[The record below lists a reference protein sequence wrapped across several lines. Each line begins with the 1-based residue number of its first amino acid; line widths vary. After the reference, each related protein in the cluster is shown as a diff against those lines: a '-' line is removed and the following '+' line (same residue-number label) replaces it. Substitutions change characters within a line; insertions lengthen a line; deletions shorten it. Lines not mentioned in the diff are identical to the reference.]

1 MKTQRF
7 FIRLIVALCL
17 MGWGQFVFAV
27 DYYWVYSGK
36 AGEYPSAFQAC
47 EKSAIKE
54 RYRGGRIGSLVT
66 GPGFNTPTFQCFF
79 KSGSGEVEKNYVI
92 RSGDSCP
99 SETIYNPQTGECE
112 APEPE
117 KCESTIGNTITHQHK
132 LGIIGGARTPPPGS
146 ICENECQY
154 AFTDTPPKDVYRFVD
169 PDPAQRDN
177 AYGVYTYKGN
187 GVQCTGG
194 DTSNPS
200 VFDQPPTVPPIDKKP
215 EISHE
220 QKCDQWVTNADG
232 TVSRSCTSKDQ
243 YKNPGQL
250 NCDNAAAYLNCVPG
264 KPAPEFQETNKTEQT
279 KKETNADGSTKTETT
294 TTTDKTSCKGAKP
307 CTSTSASE
315 KETSGTNPDGTPG
328 DSDKECTGTACT
340 PGDKDNDGIPDGE
353 EEEGVE
359 RTATTGSCD
368 AEVACSGDAIDC
380 AVLQEQKAQRCL
392 AEENSDYP
400 KYKSEVESQLT
411 DEKYQLEKE
420 TVQVPGLL
428 EGSTRFLPSGCPAP
442 KSVSLSSGKSISI
455 EFDLFCRFASG
466 IAPVIVALALLFGA
480 LYVGRSFGGG

>member
-7 FIRLIVALCL
+7 FIRLIVALSL
-17 MGWGQFVFAV
+17 MGWVQFVFAV
-27 DYYWVYSGK
+27 EYSWI
-36 AGEYPSAFQAC
+36 AGGQSVTRSSSPSQSCQLLADFLSGWQ
-47 EKSAIKE
+47 INRYE
-54 RYRGGRIGSLVT
+54 RITDER
-66 GPGFNTPTFQCFF
+66 FACFF
-79 KSGSGEVEKNYVI
+79 SKWPQQTTYAEAI
-92 RSGDSCP
+92 REGDSC
-99 SETIYNPQTGECE
+99 SGTYNPATGQCE

-117 KCESTIGNTITHQHK
+117 KCEPTIGNTITHQHK
-132 LGIIGGARTPPPGS
+132 LGIIGGASTPPPGS

-154 AFTDTPPKDVYRFVD
+154 AFTGTPPKDVYRFVD

-177 AYGVYTYKGN
+177 AYGAYTYKGN
-187 GVQCTGG
+187 GVECTGG

-200 VFDQPPTVPPIDKKP
+200 VFDQPPTVPPIDKNP

-250 NCDNAAAYLNCVPG
+250 NCDNAAAYLNCTPG

-294 TTTDKTSCKGAKP
+294 TTTYKTSCKGAKP

-340 PGDKDNDGIPDGE
+340 PGDKDSDGIPDGE

-359 RTATTGSCD
+359 RTAITGSCD

-466 IAPVIVALALLFGA
+466 IGPVIVALALLFGA

>member
-1 MKTQRF
+1 MRF
-7 FIRLIVALCL
+7 FIRFLLCISL
-17 MGWGQFVFAV
+17 VFWGQFAFAQ
-27 DYYWVYSGK
+27 DYFWKLSPAPPGLDI
-36 AGEYPSAFQAC
+36 EFSTPSSA
-47 EKSAIKE
+47 KSAYENKYPHVYMVLEKTEPGRFIYGTF
-54 RYRGGRIGSLVT
+54 RYSDNGRTSSLYINRYGT
-66 GPGFNTPTFQCFF
+66 T
-79 KSGSGEVEKNYVI
+79 
-92 RSGDSCP
+92 CP
-99 SETIYNPQTGECE
+99 AGTTENPQTQECE

-117 KCESTIGNTITHQHK
+117 KCESSVGQTITHQHK
-132 LGIIGGARTPPPGS
+132 IGVLGGSKTPPPGS
-146 ICENECQY
+146 ICESECQY
-154 AFTDTPPKDVYRFVD
+154 AFTGEAPKDVYRFVD
-169 PDPAQRDN
+169 PDASQRDN
-177 AYGVYTYKGN
+177 AYGAYTYKGN
-187 GVQCTGG
+187 GVECTGG

-200 VFDQPPTVPPIDKKP
+200 NFDQPPTVPPIDKKP

-328 DSDKECTGTACT
+328 DSDKECIGTACT
-340 PGDKDNDGIPDGE
+340 PGDKDSDGIPDGE

-400 KYKSEVESQLT
+400 KYKSEVDSQLT

>member
-1 MKTQRF
+1 MRI
-7 FIRLIVALCL
+7 FIRLIVALGL

-36 AGEYPSAFQAC
+36 AGKYPSAFQAC

-54 RYRGGRIGSLVT
+54 GYDGGRIGSLVT

-79 KSGSGEVEKNYVI
+79 KSGSGEVEKNHVV

-117 KCESTIGNTITHQHK
+117 KCEPTIGNIITHQHK
-132 LGIIGGARTPPPGS
+132 LGPIGGASTPPPGS

-177 AYGVYTYKGN
+177 AYGAYTYKGN
-187 GVQCTGG
+187 GVECTGG
-194 DTSNPS
+194 PSN
-200 VFDQPPTVPPIDKKP
+200 FDQPPTVPPIDKKP
-215 EISHE
+215 ELSHE
-220 QKCDQWVTNADG
+220 QKCDQWVTGADG
-232 TVSRSCTSKDQ
+232 VTRRTCTSKDE

-250 NCDNAAAYLNCVPG
+250 KCEDTNGYLKCTAGNP
-264 KPAPEFQETNKTEQT
+264 PPDYQQTNKTEET
-279 KKETNADGSTKTETT
+279 KKETNADGSTTTETN
-294 TTTDKTSCKGAKP
+294 TTTDKTTCKGAKP
-307 CTSTSASE
+307 CTSTSADE

-328 DSDKECTGTACT
+328 DGEKECTGTGCKPA
-340 PGDKDNDGIPDGE
+340 DKDNDGIPDDE
-353 EEEGVE
+353 EAEEGEE
-359 RTATTGSCD
+359 RTATLGSCD
-368 AEVACSGDAIDC
+368 APVSCSGDAIDC
-380 AVLQEQKAQRCL
+380 AVLQEEKSQRCL

-411 DEKYQLEKE
+411 EDKYQLEKE

-428 EGSTRFLPSGCPAP
+428 QGSTRFLPSSCPPP
-442 KSVSLSSGKSISI
+442 KSVSLSGGKNITL
-455 EFDLFCRFASG
+455 EFDLFCNFASG